1 LAVENTDLSDLR
13 VRESECE
20 RVSSGKLEIVSLEK
34 DEFGCDV
41 CLARVH
47 GVRSGQAIGRRRCPE
62 RLNMTPAEVIETCWG
77 KPLRIVKKT
86 TGAGVEE
93 NFVCGVGHIVKF
105 SDGKISE
112 IVEAR

>member
-1 LAVENTDLSDLR
+1 
-13 VRESECE
+13 
-20 RVSSGKLEIVSLEK
+20 
-34 DEFGCDV
+34 
-41 CLARVH
+41 
-47 GVRSGQAIGRRRCPE
+47 
-62 RLNMTPAEVIETCWG
+62 MTPAEVIETCWG
-77 KPLRIVKKT
+77 MPLRIVKKT